1 MASMFGT
8 TSFCQNSSVVFAMAR
23 CSSVKSSGVKISS
36 GELRSRR
43 NAPPLVLGIATVVVA
58 IIYLLIQIFENPRSA
73 LAAADAHCYHA
84 VFYAAPLHLAQN
96 CRGEFRSRAAQR
108 MTQCNGAAVDI

>member
-1 MASMFGT
+1 MWGT

-36 GELRSRR
+36 GVLGSRK
-43 NAPPLVLGIATVVVA
+43 NSPPLVLGIATVVVA
-58 IIYLLIQIFENPRSA
+58 IIHLLIQIFENPRGA

-84 VFYAAPLHLAQN
+84 VFYAAPLHLAHD
-96 CRGEFRSRAAQR
+96 CRGEFRSGTAEGMAQR
-108 MTQCNGAAVDI
+108 DGAAVDV